1 MADRPIVIRALK
13 ALLRTAA
20 RRLPWLRRRHA
31 WGYHLVPWNV
41 LLVNFLFQRVL
52 RINADVPWSVSFSSR
67 VICPQNLHIGRDV
80 GKSFAVS
87 GCCYVQAMNGIQ
99 IGDGTIFSFGV
110 GIISANHEPGNLS
123 EGRPDAPVRI
133 GRHCW
138 LGKSAIILPGVELG
152 DHCIVAAGAV
162 VTKSFGPGSTVAG
175 VPARLIVTRGPAA

>member
-1 MADRPIVIRALK
+1 MTDRPLVQALK
-13 ALLRTAA
+13 ALRRTAVQH
-20 RRLPWLRRRHA
+20 LPFLRRRHA

-41 LLVNFLFQRVL
+41 LLANFLFQRLL
-52 RINADVPWSVSFSSR
+52 RINADVPWSVNFSSR

-87 GCCYVQAMNGIQ
+87 GCCYVQAINRIE

-123 EGRPDAPVRI
+123 ASSADAPVRI

-138 LGKSAIILPGVELG
+138 LGKNAIILPGVELG

-162 VTKSFGPGSTVAG
+162 VTRSFGPGSTVAG
-175 VPARLIVTRGPAA
+175 VPARLIARKEAAT

>member
-1 MADRPIVIRALK
+1 MIGGPLVQALK
-13 ALLRTAA
+13 ALRRTSVQ
-20 RRLPWLRRRHA
+20 RLPFLRRRHA

-41 LLVNFLFQRVL
+41 LFANFLFQRIL
-52 RINADVPWSVSFSSR
+52 RINADVPWSVHFSSR
-67 VICPQNLHIGRDV
+67 VISPQNLHIGSDV

-87 GCCYVQAMNGIQ
+87 GCCYVQAMNRIE

-123 EGRPDAPVRI
+123 ESRPDAPVRI

-138 LGKSAIILPGVELG
+138 LGKNAIVLPGVELG

-175 VPARLIVTRGPAA
+175 VPARLIANKDTAK